1 MESPFFH
8 LRCIDSPSCLP
19 CYSAKRFHHRLLAI
33 DTTLCQSIS
42 IDIRSQELLR
52 GVKETE
58 LGYTANRDVYCTAR
72 EEGLIDIPDH
82 KN

>member
-1 MESPFFH
+1 M
-8 LRCIDSPSCLP
+8 
-19 CYSAKRFHHRLLAI
+19 
-33 DTTLCQSIS
+33 LCQSIS

-72 EEGLIDIPDH
+72 EEGLLDIPDH